1 MRHVPCCLS
10 EYGFGPMSDRQR
22 GARRK
27 WAARAAFLL
36 FFAALLV
43 AVDVFYES
51 LDRLIIAILEISIA
65 ATAVFV
71 AITRR
76 GWTRFIGW
84 AVAAGAF
91 TLLVL
96 LVIDVPLDLALIL
109 LMGGLVYFGADAARY
124 ALRLDAPTLE
134 MSALDG
140 VVVGP
145 ARHGVLI
152 MNPRSGGGKLEEF
165 DLANE
170 ARRRGIEPIVLKPG
184 DDLRRLAEVAIE
196 EGADVLGMAGGD
208 GSQALVAG
216 VAARQN
222 VAYVCVPAGTRN
234 HLAQDLGL
242 DRTNVIG
249 ALDAF
254 TDAVER
260 RIDLAKVGDQ
270 VFVNNV
276 SMGVYARVLQSDEYR
291 AAKRQTALA
300 MLPDLLGPEAESFDL
315 RFDGPDG
322 VAYQTAHVI
331 LVSNNPYQLTQI
343 GGRATRA
350 RMDTGLLGIVI
361 MRIDDPSYVAEMVA
375 LETAGQIAR
384 FRGLM
389 EWTDTEFTLDSG
401 QPIEVG
407 IDGEALVLE
416 RPLEFKA
423 MPGALRVRL
432 PHHAGGLSPA
442 AIADASRIS
451 GDNFGRLWAVARG
464 QI

>member
-1 MRHVPCCLS
+1 MAPG
-10 EYGFGPMSDRQR
+10 YGFAPMSDRQR
-22 GARRK
+22 RRP

-36 FFAALLV
+36 FTAALLA
-43 AVDVFYES
+43 AVGVFYES

-65 ATAVFV
+65 AAAVFV

-76 GWTRFIGW
+76 GWTRFVGW
-84 AVAAGAF
+84 AVAAGA
-91 TLLVL
+91 LILMVL
-96 LVIDVPLDLALIL
+96 LVIDVPLDVALIL
-109 LMGGLVYFGADAARY
+109 LMGGLVYLGANAARY
-124 ALRLDAPTLE
+124 ALRLDAMTLE
-134 MSALDG
+134 MSALAG
-140 VVVGP
+140 AVVGP
-145 ARHGVLI
+145 AQHGVLI
-152 MNPRSGGGKLEEF
+152 MNPGSGGGKVAEF
-165 DLANE
+165 DLEGE
-170 ARRRGIEPIVLKPG
+170 ARRRGIKPVVLNPG
-184 DDLRRLAEVAIE
+184 DDLRRLAEAAIQ

-208 GSQALVAG
+208 GSQALVAS
-216 VAARQN
+216 VASLSD

-234 HLAQDLGL
+234 HFAQDLGL
-242 DRTNVIG
+242 DRTNVVG

-260 RIDLAKVGDQ
+260 RIDLAKVGDR

-276 SMGVYARVLQSDEYR
+276 SLGVYARVLQSDEYR

-322 VAYQTAHVI
+322 VGYPTAHVI

-350 RMDTGLLGIVI
+350 QMDSGLLGIVT

-389 EWTDTEFTLDSG
+389 EWTDSTFTVDSG
-401 QPIEVG
+401 EPIEVG

-416 RPLEFKA
+416 QPLEFLA

-432 PHHAGGLSPA
+432 PLHAGGLSPA
-442 AIADASRIS
+442 AIADASRMS
-451 GDNFGRLWAVARG
+451 VDNFGRLWAVARG
-464 QI
+464 RI